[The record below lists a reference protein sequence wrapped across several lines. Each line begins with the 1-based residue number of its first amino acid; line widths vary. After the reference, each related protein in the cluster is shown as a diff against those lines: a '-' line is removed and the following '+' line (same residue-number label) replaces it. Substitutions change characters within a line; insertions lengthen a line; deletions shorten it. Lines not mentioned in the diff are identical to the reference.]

1 MNSRREIFKIMGA
14 GLPSEDSLMG
24 KLKIETIK
32 SMSEKEITAEE
43 NRYAFELLNRHR
55 IAIFI
60 VAYNAEN
67 YLKSVIER
75 IPGEMLSR
83 FAEIFIIDDSST
95 DRTYHLA
102 RRIKENFSGL
112 NFNVYRTPFNR
123 GYGGNQKLG
132 YLYCIEKGYDI
143 VILLHGDGQYAP
155 EYLPRVIAAFRENP
169 DAVFASRMLNKK
181 SALQGGMPVYK
192 WIGNQVLTWFE
203 NRMLGSRLSEFHT
216 GFRAYKV
223 SSLRDIPFTYNS
235 EDFLFDTEIIVQAV
249 ATKWKIQEVSIPAYY
264 GDEKCHVNGLKYA
277 YDCAKSVIKYQLV
290 NLGLYYERNYDFHL
304 FEGENYQFKKS
315 PVSLHQYV
323 IHDTGFHP
331 GMVSVELGA
340 NRGILSNHIAKK
352 TGDHL
357 AIDIIPPD
365 LAGSSQT
372 MTLDLNS
379 AFSGKLGKERYDCC
393 IALDVIE
400 HMNDPDD
407 FLREVF
413 RMMKIGGKLFV
424 STANICYLPVRL
436 SLLLG
441 QFNYGKRGILDRT
454 HKRLFSVRGLRKLL
468 IQNGF
473 KIEVVR
479 GFAPPLTDLVSER
492 WFVRCIEQGH
502 AFLSRL
508 YPKMFAYNFLY
519 VARRLDDLSDIFERT
534 VRGEQGEASPSS
546 VSDEQRELFPSA
558 GNCHN
563 R

>member
-1 MNSRREIFKIMGA
+1 
-14 GLPSEDSLMG
+14 
-24 KLKIETIK
+24 
-32 SMSEKEITAEE
+32 MSEKEITAEE
-43 NRYAFELLNRHR
+43 IRTAFELLNRRR

-60 VAYNAEN
+60 VAYNAEKH
-67 YLKSVIER
+67 LKSVIER
-75 IPGEMLSR
+75 IPGDMLSR

-95 DRTYHLA
+95 DRTYDLA
-102 RRIKENFSGL
+102 KRIKGNFSGL

-132 YLYCIEKGYDI
+132 YLYCIEKEYDI
-143 VILLHGDGQYAP
+143 GILLHGDGQYAP

-181 SALQGGMPVYK
+181 SALQGGMPVHK
-192 WIGNQVLTWFE
+192 WAGNQVLTWFE
-203 NRMLGSRLSEFHT
+203 NRMLGSCLSEFHT

-235 EDFLFDTEIIVQAV
+235 DDFHFDTEIIVQAV

-264 GDEKCHVNGLKYA
+264 GDETCHVNGLKYA
-277 YDCAKSVIKYQLV
+277 YDCSKSVIKYQLV

-331 GMVSVELGA
+331 DMVSVELGA
-340 NRGILSNHIAKK
+340 NRGILSSHIAQK

-357 AIDIIPPD
+357 AIDIFPPD
-365 LAGSSQT
+365 QAGSSRT

-379 AFSGKLGKERYDCC
+379 AFSEKLGKEHYDCC
-393 IALDVIE
+393 IALDVVE

-413 RMMKIGGKLFV
+413 RILKTGGKLFV

-454 HKRLFSVRGLRKLL
+454 HKRLFSVRGLRKSLV
-468 IQNGF
+468 QNGF
-473 KIEVVR
+473 KIEAIR
-479 GFAPPLTDLVSER
+479 GFGPPLTDLVSGR
-492 WFVRCIEQGH
+492 WLVRCIERGH

-519 VARRLDDLSDIFERT
+519 VVRRLDGLSDIFERT
-534 VRGEQGEASPSS
+534 VREPGEGWPPPGRGRTEGTFIFDGKLPRPFGANSSEEIKSRTQRQEKCDAAHRDERSP
-546 VSDEQRELFPSA
+546 
-558 GNCHN
+558 
-563 R
+563 

>member
-1 MNSRREIFKIMGA
+1 MVK
-14 GLPSEDSLMG
+14 P
-24 KLKIETIK
+24 KIENIK
-32 SMSEKEITAEE
+32 SLAAKEISAKELQH
-43 NRYAFELLNRHR
+43 ALDLLNQYK

-60 VAYNAEN
+60 VAYNAEKH
-67 YLKSVIER
+67 LESVIER
-75 IPGEMLSR
+75 IPKDIVAS

-95 DRTYHLA
+95 DKTYDLA
-102 RRIKENFSGL
+102 KRIKENRSGL

-132 YLYCIEKGYDI
+132 YLYCIGKGYDI

-155 EYLPRVIAAFRENP
+155 EYLPRVIAAFREKT

-181 SALQGGMPVYK
+181 TALQGGMPVYK
-192 WIGNQVLTWFE
+192 WAGNQALTWFE
-203 NRMLGSRLSEFHT
+203 NRMLGSSLSEFHT

-235 EDFLFDTEIIVQAV
+235 DDFHFDTEIIVQAI
-249 ATKWKIQEVSIPAYY
+249 ATKWKIREVSIPAFY

-277 YDCAKSVIKYQLV
+277 YECAKSVTKYHLA
-290 NLGLYYERNYDFHL
+290 NLGLYYERNYDIHL

-323 IHDTGFHP
+323 IHETGFSS

-340 NRGILSNHIAKK
+340 NRGILSSHVAQK
-352 TGDHL
+352 TKEHL
-357 AIDIIPPD
+357 AIDIFPPD
-365 LAGSSQT
+365 LAGSSRT
-372 MTLDLNS
+372 MALDLNS
-379 AFSGKLGKERYDCC
+379 AFSEKLGREHYDCC

-407 FLREVF
+407 FLKEVF
-413 RMMKIGGKLFV
+413 RILKAGGKLYV
-424 STANICYLPVRL
+424 STANVCYLPVRL

-468 IQNGF
+468 VQNGF
-473 KIEVVR
+473 KTEAVR
-479 GFAPPLTDLVSER
+479 GFGPPLTDLISKR
-492 WFVRCIEQGH
+492 WVVRCIERAH

-508 YPKMFAYNFLY
+508 HPKMFAYNFLY
-519 VARRLDDLSDIFERT
+519 VVRRQDDLSDIFERT
-534 VRGEQGEASPSS
+534 VGGEHREASPPPTPLERTGLSPP
-546 VSDEQRELFPSA
+546 EENHRTPSERA
-558 GNCHN
+558 
-563 R
+563 RTR

>member
-1 MNSRREIFKIMGA
+1 MVKS
-14 GLPSEDSLMG
+14 
-24 KLKIETIK
+24 KIENIK

-43 NRYAFELLNRHR
+43 IRTAFELLNRRR

-60 VAYNAEN
+60 VAYNSEK

-75 IPGEMLSR
+75 IPGDMLSR

-95 DRTYHLA
+95 DRTYDLA
-102 RRIKENFSGL
+102 KRIKGNFPGL

-192 WIGNQVLTWFE
+192 WAGNQVLTWFE
-203 NRMLGSRLSEFHT
+203 NRMLGSCLSEFHT

-235 EDFLFDTEIIVQAV
+235 DDFHFDTEIIVQAV

-277 YDCAKSVIKYQLV
+277 YDCAKSVIKYRLV

-315 PVSLHQYV
+315 PASLHQYV

-331 GMVSVELGA
+331 DMVSVELGA
-340 NRGILSNHIAKK
+340 NRGILSSHIAQK

-357 AIDIIPPD
+357 AIDIFPPD
-365 LAGSSQT
+365 QAGSSRT

-379 AFSGKLGKERYDCC
+379 AFSGKLGKEHYDCC

-413 RMMKIGGKLFV
+413 RMMKTGGKLYV

-454 HKRLFSVRGLRKLL
+454 HKRLFSVRGLRKSLV
-468 IQNGF
+468 QNGF
-473 KIEVVR
+473 KIEAIR
-479 GFAPPLTDLVSER
+479 GFGPPLTDLVSER
-492 WFVRCIEQGH
+492 WFVRCIERGH

-519 VARRLDDLSDIFERT
+519 VVRRLDDLSDIFERT
-534 VRGEQGEASPSS
+534 VKGEHGEGSPPPAE
-546 VSDEQRELFPSA
+546 VGQRELFPST
-558 GNCHN
+558 GNY
-563 R
+563 RDPLAPIRRRR

>member
-1 MNSRREIFKIMGA
+1 MVKSKM
-14 GLPSEDSLMG
+14 
-24 KLKIETIK
+24 ETIK

-43 NRYAFELLNRHR
+43 IRDAFELLDRQR
-55 IAIFI
+55 IAVFI
-60 VAYNAEN
+60 VAYNAEK
-67 YLKSVIER
+67 YLNSVIER
-75 IPGEMLSR
+75 IPGDMLSR

-95 DRTYHLA
+95 DRTYDLA
-102 RRIKENFSGL
+102 KGVKENFPGL
-112 NFNVYRTPFNR
+112 NFKVYRTPFNR

-132 YLYCIEKGYDI
+132 YLYCIENGFDI

-169 DAVFASRMLNKK
+169 DAVLASRMMNKK
-181 SALQGGMPVYK
+181 MALQGGMPVYK
-192 WIGNQVLTWFE
+192 WAGNQVLTWFE
-203 NRMLGSRLSEFHT
+203 NRMLGSCLSEFHT

-235 EDFLFDTEIIVQAV
+235 DDFHFDTEIIVQAV
-249 ATKWKIQEVSIPAYY
+249 GTKWNIREVSIPAYY
-264 GDEKCHVNGLKYA
+264 GMEKCHVNGLKYA
-277 YDCAKSVIKYQLV
+277 YDCAKSVIKYRLV
-290 NLGLYYERNYDFHL
+290 HLGLYYERNYDFHL

-315 PVSLHQYV
+315 PASLHQYV
-323 IHDTGFHP
+323 IRNAEFHP

-340 NRGILSNHIAKK
+340 NRGILSSHIAQK

-357 AIDIIPPD
+357 AIDIFRPD
-365 LAGSSQT
+365 LAGSSRT
-372 MTLDLNS
+372 MALDLNT

-393 IALDVIE
+393 VALDVIE

-413 RMMKIGGKLFV
+413 RMLKTGGRLFV

-468 IQNGF
+468 VQHGF
-473 KIEVVR
+473 KIETIR
-479 GFAPPLTDLVSER
+479 GFSPPLTDLVSER
-492 WFVRCIEQGH
+492 WPMRWIERAH

-519 VARRLDDLSDIFERT
+519 VARRLDDLSAIFERT
-534 VRGEQGEASPSS
+534 VRGEQKKASPPSPPPG
-546 VSDEQRELFPSA
+546 QGNLFS
-558 GNCHN
+558 
-563 R
+563 

>member
-1 MNSRREIFKIMGA
+1 MMKSN
-14 GLPSEDSLMG
+14 
-24 KLKIETIK
+24 IENIK

-43 NRYAFELLNRHR
+43 IRYAFELLNKHR
-55 IAIFI
+55 IAMFI
-60 VAYNAEN
+60 VAYNAEK

-75 IPGEMLSR
+75 IPGDMLSR

-95 DRTYHLA
+95 DRTYDLA
-102 RRIKENFSGL
+102 RGIKENFSGL

-169 DAVFASRMLNKK
+169 DAVFASRMLDKK
-181 SALQGGMPVYK
+181 TALQGGMPVYK
-192 WIGNQVLTWFE
+192 WVGNQVLTWFE
-203 NRMLGSRLSEFHT
+203 NRILGSSLSEFHT
-216 GFRAYKV
+216 GFRAYKM

-235 EDFLFDTEIIVQAV
+235 DDFHFDTEIIVQAI
-249 ATKWKIQEVSIPAYY
+249 ATKWTIEEVSIPAYY
-264 GDEKCHVNGLKYA
+264 GDETCHVNGLKYA
-277 YDCAKSVIKYQLV
+277 YDCAKSVIKYRLV

-315 PVSLHQYV
+315 PASLHQYV

-340 NRGILSNHIAKK
+340 NRGILSSHIAQK

-357 AIDIIPPD
+357 AIDIFPPD
-365 LAGSSQT
+365 LAGSSRT

-379 AFSGKLGKERYDCC
+379 AFSGRLGKEQYDRC

-413 RMMKIGGKLFV
+413 RMMKTGGKLYV

-468 IQNGF
+468 VQNGF
-473 KIEVVR
+473 KIEAVR
-479 GFAPPLTDLVSER
+479 GFGPPLTDLVSKRWLVRRIER
-492 WFVRCIEQGH
+492 GH

-508 YPKMFAYNFLY
+508 YPKMFAYNFLC
-519 VARRLDDLSDIFERT
+519 VVRRLDALSDIFERT
-534 VRGEQGEASPSS
+534 VRGELGEASPPP
-546 VSDEQRELFPSA
+546 VAVEQRELFPSA
-558 GNCHN
+558 GNYRDPLVPN
-563 R
+563 RRRR